1 MIYRVKIIKCSLP
14 IMWYANHIGEEYDC
28 EVVSCTDTLFSYFIY
43 ATTAYKAIH
52 PIEIE
57 SIHKGHFKKVTLP
70 NGGEKFIYI
79 QESKCEKIY
88 VGGWI
93 LDDDVEV
100 LEIK

>member
-1 MIYRVKIIKCSLP
+1 MVYRVKIIKCSLP

-43 ATTAYKAIH
+43 ATTAYKALN

-57 SIHKGHFKKVTLP
+57 ARHKGYIKRVSLAKGF
-70 NGGEKFIYI
+70 EKLIYI
-79 QESKCEKIY
+79 KESKCEKIY

-93 LDDDVEV
+93 LDEDVEV
-100 LEIK
+100 LEIR

>member
-1 MIYRVKIIKCSLP
+1 
-14 IMWYANHIGEEYDC
+14 MWYANHIGEEYDC

-43 ATTAYKAIH
+43 DTTAYKALQ

-57 SIHKGHFKKVTLP
+57 VRHKGYIKIVSLP
-70 NGGEKFIYI
+70 NGEEKLIYI
-79 QESKCEKIY
+79 KESKCEKIY